1 MPETLD
7 DLASNINLSR
17 GLDPNSSF
25 GYATVYYSF
34 TDNLEI
40 ADVLKN
46 MVIINKLLD
55 VYEYVVKV

>member
-1 MPETLD
+1 
-7 DLASNINLSR
+7 
-17 GLDPNSSF
+17 
-25 GYATVYYSF
+25 VYYSF